1 MKKLINWFKSSKSD
15 FVLFVIFLVLINLL
29 SFSFYKR
36 IDLTKSKS
44 YSLSKASKE
53 LVNNLE
59 QPLSVYSFFDSN
71 LPEAYNAIAQYVED
85 LLTEYE
91 GAAKKNFNV
100 YKMNTSK
107 PQNAKLADDFGLMQV
122 QIQEVK
128 SKEVGFKQGYM
139 GIAIT
144 YGDSVEII
152 NPISSTD
159 GFEYLLSSK
168 ISKIISTS
176 DTLAGLPKNDHIE
189 LKLYFSDILKNWGIS
204 GADEIEKNTRSA
216 YKAVNKRASG
226 RIDFTIE
233 NNVSDSVLLD
243 AEKYGLQM
251 VRIQNDDGSITT
263 AVLGLVLIH
272 NDDFYALPV
281 QIENM
286 LFSYA
291 ISGIDDLENSITE
304 GLQSL
309 LSNVTYVGY
318 ITGHDELALKDD
330 SNSGGMTSAVNFS
343 NLVSEKY
350 QFVEMDLSE
359 EDIPAGMNCIVIN
372 GPKSEF
378 LDKELYK
385 IDQFILRGGNVVFF
399 VDGMLENQMAMYY
412 GGESF
417 EKNESN
423 IIKLLEAY
431 GIKIQNDIVF
441 DKNCYTAKNQNYGM
455 LNYYWAP
462 NLQKEQLS
470 QSSVITK
477 NLGYVLMLQNS
488 SIDASAAIE
497 DKNINLSVLAKTSE
511 DSWNASENLY
521 LNPLT
526 MSVPDNKD
534 ELHSSVLAVL
544 AEGKFNSYFESAPEF
559 DEPEEKTDKSEVNNK
574 LQTSNHIAKSIAN
587 GKLFVTGS
595 SQITTGQVIDEAGN
609 TPVAML
615 LLNVI
620 DYMNGN
626 QDLCIMRTKG
636 LSANVLTIKSKAA
649 ANFWQYFCE
658 FGILVLIFVC
668 WLIVWRIR
676 VNRRKQINKK
686 YNPNDARLIK

>member
-1 MKKLINWFKSSKSD
+1 MKKIIDWFKSSKSD

-85 LLTEYE
+85 LLSEYE
-91 GAAKKNFNV
+91 GAAKNNFNV

-107 PQNAKLADDFGLMQV
+107 AQNAKLADDFGLMQV

-152 NPISSTD
+152 NPISTTD

-189 LKLYFSDILKNWGIS
+189 LKLYFSDVLKKWGIS
-204 GADEIEKNTRSA
+204 GADEIEKNARSA
-216 YKAVNKRASG
+216 YKAVNKRALG
-226 RIDFTIE
+226 RIDFSVE
-233 NNVSDSVLLD
+233 NDISDSVLSD
-243 AEKYGLQM
+243 AEKYGLQLI
-251 VRIQNDDGSITT
+251 RIQNQDGSVTT

-272 NDDFYALPV
+272 NDDFYSLPV

-286 LFSYA
+286 IFSYV
-291 ISGIDDLENSITE
+291 ITGIDDLENSITE

-309 LSNVTYVGY
+309 LSNITYVGY
-318 ITGHDELALKDD
+318 VTGHDEVELEDN

-350 QFVEMDLSE
+350 QFVEMNLSE
-359 EDIPAGMNCIVIN
+359 ENIPAGMNCIVIN
-372 GPKSEF
+372 GPKSDFQEE
-378 LDKELYK
+378 ELYK

-417 EKNESN
+417 NKNESN
-423 IIKLLEAY
+423 ILQFLEAY
-431 GIKIQNDIVF
+431 GIKVQNDIVF
-441 DKNCYTAKNQNYGM
+441 DKNCYVTRDQNYGK

-477 NLGYVLMLQNS
+477 NLGFVLMLQNS
-488 SIDASAAIE
+488 SIDAGGAI
-497 DKNINLSVLAKTSE
+497 DNKDVNLSVLAKTSA
-511 DSWNASENLY
+511 DSWSASENIY
-521 LNPLT
+521 LNPIT
-526 MSVPDNKD
+526 MSVPKNKE

-544 AEGKFNSYFESAPEF
+544 AEGKFNSYFETAPEF
-559 DEPEEKTDKSEVNNK
+559 NEQEEVEKTELNNI
-574 LQTSNHIAKSIAN
+574 QTSKHIAKSIAN

-626 QDLCIMRTKG
+626 KDLCVMRSKG

-658 FGILVLIFVC
+658 FGILVLIFIC

-686 YNPNDARLIK
+686 YNPNDERLIK